1 VTSNRLTEAIRLYCL
16 QMDDVLMSDLT
27 RAVEEGPL
35 AWFPEEFATAV
46 KNGEFTPTRWEK
58 LTDVLMDEDD
68 DALLDE
74 YLREVWAHAAPGEP
88 YALDA

>member
-1 VTSNRLTEAIRLYCL
+1 VISDRLTEAISLYCL

-27 RAVEEGPL
+27 RAVDEGPL
-35 AWFPEEFATAV
+35 GWFPDEFAAAI
-46 KNGEFTPTRWEK
+46 KAGEFTPSRWEK

-74 YLREVWAHAAPGEP
+74 YLRDVWSHAAPGQP
-88 YALDA
+88 YPLDA